1 MQRAPR
7 LALEGPAF
15 TWAGVRGQAPPK
27 QTRWGC
33 FSGQGVSRPVTTPA
47 QTAVGH
53 LAAVEANHPK
63 QVIRPTHNSKAPWG
77 TKPKLSKLYRK
88 LSHPK
93 GDFSTKPALA
103 PKEATAFG
111 KPRPR

>member
-63 QVIRPTHNSKAPWG
+63 QVIRPTHNSKAPW
-77 TKPKLSKLYRK
+77 
-88 LSHPK
+88 
-93 GDFSTKPALA
+93 
-103 PKEATAFG
+103 
-111 KPRPR
+111 